1 MSKAESRAWH
11 EGATAMMAA
20 AKDAMQEGKP
30 MKLPPNPYVE
40 KMKNVEL
47 KEDQ

>member
-1 MSKAESRAWH
+1 MSKAEARAWH

-20 AKDAMQEGKP
+20 AKDAMTKGKP
-30 MKLPPNPYVE
+30 MELPPNPY
-40 KMKNVEL
+40 MKKIVEL